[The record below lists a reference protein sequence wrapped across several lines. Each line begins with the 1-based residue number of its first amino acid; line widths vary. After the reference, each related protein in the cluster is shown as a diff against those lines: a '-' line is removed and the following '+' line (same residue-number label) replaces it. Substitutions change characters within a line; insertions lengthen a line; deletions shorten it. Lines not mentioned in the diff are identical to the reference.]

1 MQNTHNIRYFFET
14 VKDEE
19 ADGFNPKLVNIVL
32 AQLLINYDNNTI
44 GNWYSRIVVII
55 DDLEWSAHRG

>member
-19 ADGFNPKLVNIVL
+19 ADEFNPKLVNIVL

-44 GNWYSRIVVII
+44 GNWYS
-55 DDLEWSAHRG
+55 